1 MDEILE
7 IWQDLSM
14 KITNELIIEASKDFL
29 SFFWFT
35 IFLFKINWF
44 NHLRKRDYLYKMA
57 GKEGLAILNA
67 FILRLLL
74 LI

>member
-29 SFFWFT
+29 SFF
-35 IFLFKINWF
+35 
-44 NHLRKRDYLYKMA
+44 
-57 GKEGLAILNA
+57 
-67 FILRLLL
+67 
-74 LI
+74 